1 MRSQQLFSCLPS
13 FQPRQIRHWL
23 ALQSLAI
30 AASTFTLLGASSMPV
45 RAQRELLLEVPIPEQ
60 TSYYEIMSQ
69 SEALVAEVI
78 NQRFSQSST
87 LSFVQIAVVGSRHG
101 EILPLMTTTV
111 SRSQWQSDPRV
122 VRWTDYNSVSQSLL
136 TRPTVSSS
144 ESSAVQPPAGTVTA
158 NPDPRVLL
166 EEAFNDGLVNQEEYE
181 ILLDT
186 LD

>member
-1 MRSQQLFSCLPS
+1 MRPKQIFFYLPS
-13 FQPRQIRHWL
+13 FQPKQIRYWL

-30 AASTFTLLGASSMPV
+30 ATSMLTVLGVNSMPA
-45 RAQRELLLEVPIPEQ
+45 RAQRELLLEVPISEQ
-60 TSYYEIMSQ
+60 ASYYEIMSQ

-87 LSFVQIAVVGSRHG
+87 LSFVQVAVVGSRHG
-101 EILPLMTTTV
+101 EILPLMTTAV

-144 ESSAVQPPAGTVTA
+144 ESSIVQPPADTVNV
-158 NPDPRVLL
+158 NPEPQDLL
-166 EEAFNDGLVNQEEYE
+166 EEAFNDGLINQEEYE

-186 LD
+186 LN